1 MRIGSSWMTLD
12 WRRIGTGLAL
22 NWHRIGMILA
32 INCGILHRL
41 VNDRGLAVE
50 WRNIF
55 LWNRPP
61 LRLVVGPYSILVP
74 RLHAQTSS
82 DSVGLAWSV
91 PMRCRLVTIQCW
103 RLALLDVWRRLLMD
117 RWQIWPIGGGLAMD
131 RHRIFTGLQL
141 NWLLIDIMSAPNWHK
156 IGAALAIDW
165 YCIGKGLALDWPG
178 IDVALAQDSLDWH

>member
-74 RLHAQTSS
+74 RLHVQTFS
-82 DSVGLAWSV
+82 DLPQLAWLLSMHCQCNVLDLVLYAGNCSKLV
-91 PMRCRLVTIQCW
+91 PCSL
-103 RLALLDVWRRLLMD
+103 
-117 RWQIWPIGGGLAMD
+117 
-131 RHRIFTGLQL
+131 TGL
-141 NWLLIDIMSAPNWHK
+141 
-156 IGAALAIDW
+156 
-165 YCIGKGLALDWPG
+165 
-178 IDVALAQDSLDWH
+178 LDWHWIGMIFVNAWLTFNWQITLEWLRHLCPIHPLSRHFSQSL